1 MCDIKTKKFINWG
14 DTNNYYY
21 KPALIYLYSFQQF
34 NQKNI
39 FFEKT
44 YLGENTKKKWE
55 IIYPRFKGVDPH
67 EFYKEE
73 FAISKSTEGKILL
86 IGRNINTYIYNPLND
101 TIINSKVEN
110 EKINLYEKIFCKL
123 NKIINIAIQA
133 DFEENKELA
142 ILNKYNYSLLK
153 TKYINVQKDA
163 SINYEFNMENN
174 LDLINNKQIG
184 NLSL

>member
-14 DTNNYYY
+14 DTNNYHY
-21 KPALIYLYSFQQF
+21 KPALIYYDEYLYSFQQF

-55 IIYPRFKGVDPH
+55 IIYPKFKGVDPN

-133 DFEENKELA
+133 DFEK
-142 ILNKYNYSLLK
+142 
-153 TKYINVQKDA
+153 
-163 SINYEFNMENN
+163 
-174 LDLINNKQIG
+174 
-184 NLSL
+184 